1 MMEPGPFQQSFY
13 PDGEHQYL
21 LPDDDGALPAYAT
34 TRRTWIMFCVTFG
47 VLHGCAVTSMVYA
60 SSLQGKDLSSAS
72 LGAFFAAYTTAA
84 LFVATDVVRRVGVLY
99 ALLTGFCGY
108 VLLAASYLSYEI
120 LGGGAVADAV
130 VICVEIK
137 IYGAFVLNHRVVLH
151 AIDATPARRRGGVN
165 SSPLD
170 RARTAASSPRN
181 DLVKNCRVYP
191 THWLITTQVVLLA
204 SVGAGVGGATLWVG
218 QTQHYAQAS
227 AAHADVQQIP
237 AKEASADFATLFA
250 VIYVAMEACV
260 KVATAVA
267 LGLGATLE
275 GATAGLVGVG
285 ACATAFFVHDPLE
298 LGLARG
304 ARGKPSSDVG
314 KSLRA
319 VALAHV
325 ADPRLWL
332 LAPLPLGFGFSSAL
346 FTDWVDGLVDEK
358 RGAAAVAVCS
368 TVTTVTAGLA
378 AIVLAGAARKG
389 GPRAPVAVAFSS
401 YAVLGVCLCAHSTSD
416 LMAWRQLV
424 LLFAL
429 QGVNRA
435 VFENS
440 TKHIYVEFFRGT
452 PCAAAALASIY
463 VHSGFASTITYFTLF
478 AENKG
483 LGGATLIAFAA
494 LIAFGFAAA
503 ETRPRPP
510 KSLDDP
516 YS

>member
-13 PDGEHQYL
+13 PDGETQFL
-21 LPDDDGALPAYAT
+21 LSDDDHGALPAYAT
-34 TRRTWIMFCVTFG
+34 TRKTWILFCCVFG

-72 LGAFFAAYTTAA
+72 LGAFFAAYTVAA
-84 LFVATDVVRRVGVLY
+84 LFIATDVVRRVGVLH
-99 ALLTGFCGY
+99 ALLAGFCGY

-130 VICVEIK
+130 VM
-137 IYGAFVLNHRVVLH
+137 
-151 AIDATPARRRGGVN
+151 
-165 SSPLD
+165 
-170 RARTAASSPRN
+170 
-181 DLVKNCRVYP
+181 
-191 THWLITTQVVLLA
+191 LA
-204 SVGAGVGGATLWVG
+204 SILAGVGGATLWVG

-227 AAHADVQQIP
+227 AAHAEVQQIP

-250 VIYVAMEACV
+250 VIYVTMEACV

-285 ACATAFFVHDPLE
+285 ACATAFFVHDPIE

-304 ARGKPSSDVG
+304 PRGKPSSDVG

-325 ADPRLWL
+325 ADTRLWL

-346 FTDWVDGLVDEK
+346 FTDWVDGLVDEQ
-358 RGAAAVAVCS
+358 RGATAVAVCS
-368 TVTTVTAGLA
+368 TVTTVTAGVAAILLA
-378 AIVLAGAARKG
+378 AAAKKG

-401 YAVLGVCLCAHSTSD
+401 YAVLGIICLANSTSD
-416 LMAWRQLV
+416 LMRWRQLV

-435 VFENS
+435 VFEKS

-478 AENKG
+478 SETKG

-494 LIAFGFAAA
+494 AIAFGFGAA
-503 ETRPRPP
+503 ERRPRP
-510 KSLDDP
+510 KSVDNDP
-516 YS
+516 FS

>member
-13 PDGEHQYL
+13 PDGETQFL
-21 LPDDDGALPAYAT
+21 LSDDGHGALPAYAT
-34 TRRTWIMFCVTFG
+34 TRKTWILFGCVFG

-72 LGAFFAAYTTAA
+72 LGAFFAAYTVAA
-84 LFVATDVVRRVGVLY
+84 LFIATDVVRRVGVLH
-99 ALLTGFCGY
+99 ALLAGFCGY

-130 VICVEIK
+130 VM
-137 IYGAFVLNHRVVLH
+137 
-151 AIDATPARRRGGVN
+151 
-165 SSPLD
+165 
-170 RARTAASSPRN
+170 
-181 DLVKNCRVYP
+181 
-191 THWLITTQVVLLA
+191 LA
-204 SVGAGVGGATLWVG
+204 SILAGVGGATLWVG

-227 AAHADVQQIP
+227 AAHAEVQQIP

-250 VIYVAMEACV
+250 VIYVTMEACV

-285 ACATAFFVHDPLE
+285 ACATAFFVHDPIE

-304 ARGKPSSDVG
+304 PRGKPSSDVG

-325 ADPRLWL
+325 ADTRLWL

-346 FTDWVDGLVDEK
+346 FTDWVDGLVDEQ
-358 RGAAAVAVCS
+358 RGATAVAVCS
-368 TVTTVTAGLA
+368 TVTTVTAGVAAILLA
-378 AIVLAGAARKG
+378 AAAKKG

-401 YAVLGVCLCAHSTSD
+401 YAVLGIICLANSTSD
-416 LMAWRQLV
+416 LMRWRQLV

-435 VFENS
+435 VFEKS

-478 AENKG
+478 SETKG

-494 LIAFGFAAA
+494 AIAFGFGAA
-503 ETRPRPP
+503 ERRPRP
-510 KSLDDP
+510 KSVDDDP
-516 YS
+516 FS

>member
-13 PDGEHQYL
+13 PDGEAQFL
-21 LPDDDGALPAYAT
+21 LSDDDHGALPAYAT
-34 TRRTWIMFCVTFG
+34 TRKTWILFCCVFG

-72 LGAFFAAYTTAA
+72 LGAFFAAYTVAA
-84 LFVATDVVRRVGVLY
+84 LFIATDVVRRVGVLH
-99 ALLTGFCGY
+99 ALLAGFCGY

-120 LGGGAVADAV
+120 MGGGAVADAV
-130 VICVEIK
+130 VM
-137 IYGAFVLNHRVVLH
+137 
-151 AIDATPARRRGGVN
+151 
-165 SSPLD
+165 
-170 RARTAASSPRN
+170 
-181 DLVKNCRVYP
+181 
-191 THWLITTQVVLLA
+191 LA
-204 SVGAGVGGATLWVG
+204 SILAGVGGATLWVG

-227 AAHADVQQIP
+227 AAHAEVQQIP

-250 VIYVAMEACV
+250 VIYVTMEACV

-285 ACATAFFVHDPLE
+285 ACATAFFVHDPIE

-304 ARGKPSSDVG
+304 PRGKPSSDVG

-325 ADPRLWL
+325 ADTRLWL

-346 FTDWVDGLVDEK
+346 FTDWVDGLVDEQ
-358 RGAAAVAVCS
+358 RGATAVAVCS
-368 TVTTVTAGLA
+368 TVTTVTAGVAAILLA
-378 AIVLAGAARKG
+378 AAAKKG

-401 YAVLGVCLCAHSTSD
+401 YAVLGIICLANSTSD
-416 LMAWRQLV
+416 LMRWRQLV

-435 VFENS
+435 VFEKS

-478 AENKG
+478 SETKG

-494 LIAFGFAAA
+494 AIAFGFGAA
-503 ETRPRPP
+503 ERRPRP
-510 KSLDDP
+510 KSVDDDP
-516 YS
+516 FS

>member
-1 MMEPGPFQQSFY
+1 MRTALRLAVNMMEPGPFQQSFY
-13 PDGEHQYL
+13 PDGETQFL
-21 LPDDDGALPAYAT
+21 LSDDDHGALPAYAT
-34 TRRTWIMFCVTFG
+34 TRKTWILFCCVFG

-60 SSLQGKDLSSAS
+60 SSLQGKNLSSAS
-72 LGAFFAAYTTAA
+72 LGAFFAAYTIAA
-84 LFVATDVVRRVGVLY
+84 LFIATDVVRRVGVLH
-99 ALLTGFCGY
+99 ALLAGFCGY
-108 VLLAASYLSYEI
+108 VFLAASYLSYEI

-130 VICVEIK
+130 VI
-137 IYGAFVLNHRVVLH
+137 
-151 AIDATPARRRGGVN
+151 
-165 SSPLD
+165 
-170 RARTAASSPRN
+170 
-181 DLVKNCRVYP
+181 
-191 THWLITTQVVLLA
+191 LA
-204 SVGAGVGGATLWVG
+204 SIVAGVGGATLWVG

-227 AAHADVQQIP
+227 AAHAEVQQIP
-237 AKEASADFATLFA
+237 AKEASADFAMLFA
-250 VIYVAMEACV
+250 VIYVTMEACV

-267 LGLGATLE
+267 LRLGATLE

-285 ACATAFFVHDPLE
+285 ACATAFFVHDRIE

-304 ARGKPSSDVG
+304 PRGKPSSDVG

-325 ADPRLWL
+325 ADTRLWL

-358 RGAAAVAVCS
+358 RGATAVAVCS
-368 TVTTVTAGLA
+368 TVTTVTAGVA
-378 AIVLAGAARKG
+378 AILLAGAAKKG

-401 YAVLGVCLCAHSTSD
+401 YAVLGIICLANSTSD
-416 LMAWRQLV
+416 LMRWRQLV

-478 AENKG
+478 SETKG

-494 LIAFGFAAA
+494 AIAFGFGAA
-503 ETRPRPP
+503 ERRPRP
-510 KSLDDP
+510 KSIDGDP

>member
-130 VICVEIK
+130 VM
-137 IYGAFVLNHRVVLH
+137 
-151 AIDATPARRRGGVN
+151 
-165 SSPLD
+165 
-170 RARTAASSPRN
+170 
-181 DLVKNCRVYP
+181 
-191 THWLITTQVVLLA
+191 LA

-285 ACATAFFVHDPLE
+285 ACA
-298 LGLARG
+298 
-304 ARGKPSSDVG
+304 
-314 KSLRA
+314 
-319 VALAHV
+319 
-325 ADPRLWL
+325 
-332 LAPLPLGFGFSSAL
+332 
-346 FTDWVDGLVDEK
+346 
-358 RGAAAVAVCS
+358 
-368 TVTTVTAGLA
+368 
-378 AIVLAGAARKG
+378 
-389 GPRAPVAVAFSS
+389 
-401 YAVLGVCLCAHSTSD
+401 
-416 LMAWRQLV
+416 
-424 LLFAL
+424 
-429 QGVNRA
+429 
-435 VFENS
+435 
-440 TKHIYVEFFRGT
+440 
-452 PCAAAALASIY
+452 
-463 VHSGFASTITYFTLF
+463 
-478 AENKG
+478 
-483 LGGATLIAFAA
+483 
-494 LIAFGFAAA
+494 
-503 ETRPRPP
+503 
-510 KSLDDP
+510 
-516 YS
+516 

>member
-130 VICVEIK
+130 VM
-137 IYGAFVLNHRVVLH
+137 
-151 AIDATPARRRGGVN
+151 
-165 SSPLD
+165 
-170 RARTAASSPRN
+170 
-181 DLVKNCRVYP
+181 
-191 THWLITTQVVLLA
+191 LA

-378 AIVLAGAARKG
+378 AIVLAGAAKQG

-510 KSLDDP
+510 KFLDDP

>member
-13 PDGEHQYL
+13 PDGETQFL
-21 LPDDDGALPAYAT
+21 LSDDDHGALPAYAT
-34 TRRTWIMFCVTFG
+34 TRKTWILFCCVFG

-72 LGAFFAAYTTAA
+72 LGAFFAAYTVAA
-84 LFVATDVVRRVGVLY
+84 LFIATDVVRRVGVLH
-99 ALLTGFCGY
+99 ALLAGFCGY

-120 LGGGAVADAV
+120 MGGGAVADAV
-130 VICVEIK
+130 VM
-137 IYGAFVLNHRVVLH
+137 
-151 AIDATPARRRGGVN
+151 
-165 SSPLD
+165 
-170 RARTAASSPRN
+170 
-181 DLVKNCRVYP
+181 
-191 THWLITTQVVLLA
+191 LA
-204 SVGAGVGGATLWVG
+204 SILAGVGGATLWVG

-227 AAHADVQQIP
+227 AAHAEVQQIP

-250 VIYVAMEACV
+250 VIYVTMEACV

-285 ACATAFFVHDPLE
+285 ACATAFFVHDPIE

-304 ARGKPSSDVG
+304 PRGKPSSDVG

-325 ADPRLWL
+325 ADTRLWL

-346 FTDWVDGLVDEK
+346 FTDWVDGLVDEQ
-358 RGAAAVAVCS
+358 RGATAVAVCS
-368 TVTTVTAGLA
+368 TVTTVTAGVAAILLA
-378 AIVLAGAARKG
+378 AAAKKG

-401 YAVLGVCLCAHSTSD
+401 YAVLGIICLANSTSD
-416 LMAWRQLV
+416 LMRWRQLV

-435 VFENS
+435 VFEKS

-478 AENKG
+478 SETKG

-494 LIAFGFAAA
+494 AIAFGFGAA
-503 ETRPRPP
+503 ERRPRP
-510 KSLDDP
+510 KSVDDDP
-516 YS
+516 FS